1 MPGDRKFEGTPQD
14 FEDVHIKLT
23 ATDEA
28 TNFSVSDEFDIK
40 IKYSVS

>member
-14 FEDVHIKLT
+14 FEVVHIKLT

-28 TNFSVSDEFDIK
+28 LKKNVSDEFDII
-40 IKYSVS
+40 IKFTFS